1 MLVEAFSTVSS
12 GIFED
17 KLAARATIEYW
28 YEFTGS
34 ESRKT
39 NISLREERDTRGTC
53 SDLQNGQNYKI
64 ILLRIQLAS
73 WLKRNVEVFSMQ
85 TSYP

>member
-1 MLVEAFSTVSS
+1 MITEAFSTVSY
-12 GIFED
+12 GILKE

-34 ESRKT
+34 EDRKA
-39 NISLREERDTRGTC
+39 NSSLKEERDFRETC
-53 SDLQNGQNYKI
+53 SDLHNGHNYGI
-64 ILLRIQLAS
+64 ILLWIQLSS

-85 TSYP
+85 TS